1 MASEQKLG
9 SRQIEFGALGLESM
23 MICTRMTELLGIKYP
38 IMMGAMAWI
47 TKSKLVAAVCNAG
60 ATGVLGAGGRSADW
74 VRDEIRETKKLTG
87 KAFGINISLETTPWR
102 DSLVQAVIDEGIP
115 FVTLGA
121 GDPRPFVGR
130 FRAAGIKVVC
140 IVPNAKLA
148 RRVQDL
154 GADLIV
160 IEGMESGGRIGNLTT
175 MALMTN
181 VIPEVT
187 APVVAAGGIVDG
199 RGMAAAITMGASGV
213 QMGSRFLLAEECEM
227 YPDNKQAIIDAQD
240 TDSTTTG
247 WSRGVGMRGLRD
259 AFTEKY
265 LQMETAGVPVETLN
279 QFATGASRKV
289 AEQGVGADG
298 MNGMVQVGQS
308 LGPLKRIQPAAEII
322 EEVMAQAEA
331 ALLSGARLVSG
342 KEIQSRHLRH
352 ETV

>member
-1 MASEQKLG
+1 
-9 SRQIEFGALGLESM
+9 
-23 MICTRMTELLGIKYP
+23 MICTRMTELFGIKYP

-47 TKSKLVAAVCNAG
+47 TKSQLVAAVCNAG
-60 ATGVLGAGGRSADW
+60 ATGVLGAGGRSAEW
-74 VRDEIRETKKLTG
+74 VRNQIRETKKLTS
-87 KAFGINISLETTPWR
+87 KPFGVNISLETTPWR
-102 DSLVQAVIDEGIP
+102 DSLVEAVVDEGLP

-121 GDPRPFVGR
+121 GDPRPFIGR

-148 RRVQDL
+148 RRVQDG

-175 MALMTN
+175 LALMTN

-187 APVVAAGGIVDG
+187 VPVVAAGGIVDG

-227 YPDNKQAIIDAQD
+227 YPGNKQAIINAQD

-247 WSRGVGMRGLRD
+247 WSRGIGMRGLRD
-259 AFTEKY
+259 AFSDKY
-265 LQMETAGVPVETLN
+265 LQMETAGVPLETLN
-279 QFATGASRKV
+279 EFATGASRKV
-289 AEQGVGADG
+289 AEQGIGTDG

-308 LGPLKRIQPAAEII
+308 LGPLRRIQPAADII
-322 EEVMAQAEA
+322 EEVMMQAEA
-331 ALLSGARLVSG
+331 ALLNGARMVSNEKIQNRSLR
-342 KEIQSRHLRH
+342 KEP
-352 ETV
+352 V